1 MSQNGLFCFSPNLS
15 RFNAN
20 PFIYGGCSDFS
31 HNHVHKN
38 GDPFGAMR
46 DLTEMTIYRE
56 VNAMVLEGWV

>member
-15 RFNAN
+15 RFNAK

-31 HNHVHKN
+31 HNPNHKK

-46 DLTEMTIYRE
+46 DLTKRTIYKE
-56 VNAMVLEGWV
+56 VNAMVLDGGV

>member
-20 PFIYGGCSDFS
+20 PFIYGGCLDFL
-31 HNHVHKN
+31 HNPIHKN

-46 DLTEMTIYRE
+46 GLMEMTIYKE
-56 VNAMVLEGWV
+56 VNAMVLDG

>member
-20 PFIYGGCSDFS
+20 PFIYGGCAHFS
-31 HNHVHKN
+31 AFPHHTK

-46 DLTEMTIYRE
+46 GLTEMTIYRE
-56 VNAMVLEGWV
+56 VNAMVLDGDV